1 MTWRQLWASPLA
13 PVLGVAMGAAVVLLS
28 TAVALDLATGTGPGR
43 PNVTRTRAPSATMP
57 AMAGGPIIYN
67 EWTVG

>member
-1 MTWRQLWASPLA
+1 
-13 PVLGVAMGAAVVLLS
+13 MGAAVVLLS